1 MKGAGADGPWPHL
14 TRAPLQPTNA
24 IGTREER
31 TAKKN
36 KSGGQS
42 RWRNFFKN
50 ISFAQIAA
58 SGLSAITVFFLTAK
72 IGLAGSIIGAALAS
86 IISTISSQLYK
97 NVIDESSKRI
107 KGNRDDGQDEENKDE
122 KEKEG
127 RREERRSV
135 SAPIYLEQDEL
146 PAQFSP
152 HLPPRLSSAH
162 HRHAK
167 PTGRTVSSSSTVVPA
182 SPRPPVKSFR
192 KERRK
197 TKKKVIAV
205 SIISS
210 LLTLVVVCGIILF
223 VTGGKGT
230 DVFIRDALNRSK
242 SIKEDAQ
249 KLTNQAEEKG
259 SSASSPASSAS
270 SSGSLSVSPSAPS
283 SPPASQSPSATSS
296 SSETKSQ
303 SDSGSASNSSSTP
316 SQSGEKTEEKQPSAT
331 SSSPNSSS
339 QQGGES
345 GKEKDKKSPSATSSD
360 PSSSGSNTADQN
372 FKKD

>member
-1 MKGAGADGPWPHL
+1 M
-14 TRAPLQPTNA
+14 

-36 KSGGQS
+36 KSGGKS

-97 NVIDESSKRI
+97 NVIDESSRRI
-107 KGNRDDGQDEENKDE
+107 KGKSDDDQDEDENKEE
-122 KEKEG
+122 KGKES
-127 RREERRSV
+127 RREERRSA

-152 HLPPRLSSAH
+152 HLPPRLSSARP
-162 HRHAK
+162 RHAK
-167 PTGRTVSSSSTVVPA
+167 PVGRTVSSSSTVVPSA
-182 SPRPPVKSFR
+182 PLAPVKSFR
-192 KERRK
+192 KERKK

-230 DVFIRDALNRSK
+230 DVFIRDAVNKSK

-249 KLTNQAEEKG
+249 KLTNQADRK
-259 SSASSPASSAS
+259 
-270 SSGSLSVSPSAPS
+270 SVV
-283 SPPASQSPSATSS
+283 
-296 SSETKSQ
+296 
-303 SDSGSASNSSSTP
+303 
-316 SQSGEKTEEKQPSAT
+316 
-331 SSSPNSSS
+331 
-339 QQGGES
+339 
-345 GKEKDKKSPSATSSD
+345 
-360 PSSSGSNTADQN
+360 
-372 FKKD
+372 

>member
-1 MKGAGADGPWPHL
+1 M
-14 TRAPLQPTNA
+14 

-36 KSGGQS
+36 KSGGKS

-107 KGNRDDGQDEENKDE
+107 KGKSDDDQDEDENKEE
-122 KEKEG
+122 KGKES
-127 RREERRSV
+127 RREERRSA

-152 HLPPRLSSAH
+152 HLPPRLSSARP
-162 HRHAK
+162 RHAK
-167 PTGRTVSSSSTVVPA
+167 PVGRTVSSSSTVVPSA
-182 SPRPPVKSFR
+182 PLAPVKSFR
-192 KERRK
+192 KERKK

-230 DVFIRDALNRSK
+230 DVFLRDAVNKSK

-249 KLTNQAEEKG
+249 KLTNQAEEKE
-259 SSASSPASSAS
+259 S
-270 SSGSLSVSPSAPS
+270 SSSTSTPSTSSAPS
-283 SPPASQSPSATSS
+283 SGSSAISPASPSTPSTSPSPAPST
-296 SSETKSQ
+296 SSETKSPSTSG
-303 SDSGSASNSSSTP
+303 SDSGSVPAP
-316 SQSGEKTEEKQPSAT
+316 SQSGEKTEVKQPST
-331 SSSPNSSS
+331 SSAPTNSSPEQS
-339 QQGGES
+339 AEG
-345 GKEKDKKSPSATSSD
+345 GKEKEKKSPSTLASN
-360 PSSSGSNTADQN
+360 PSSSNSNTADQN

>member
-1 MKGAGADGPWPHL
+1 M
-14 TRAPLQPTNA
+14 

-36 KSGGQS
+36 KSGGKS

-97 NVIDESSKRI
+97 NVIDESSRRI
-107 KGNRDDGQDEENKDE
+107 KGKSDDDQDEDENKEE
-122 KEKEG
+122 KGKES
-127 RREERRSV
+127 RREERRSA

-152 HLPPRLSSAH
+152 HLPPRLSSARP
-162 HRHAK
+162 RHAK
-167 PTGRTVSSSSTVVPA
+167 PVGRTVSSSSTVVPSA
-182 SPRPPVKSFR
+182 PLAPVKSFR
-192 KERRK
+192 KERKK

-230 DVFIRDALNRSK
+230 DVFIRDAVNKSK

-249 KLTNQAEEKG
+249 KLTNQAGEKESSSSSSTSSTSSAPSSG
-259 SSASSPASSAS
+259 SSAISPA
-270 SSGSLSVSPSAPS
+270 SPSAPLTSPS
-283 SPPASQSPSATSS
+283 SPAPST
-296 SSETKSQ
+296 SSETKSPSTSG
-303 SDSGSASNSSSTP
+303 SDSGSVPAP
-316 SQSGEKTEEKQPSAT
+316 SQSGEKTEVKQPST
-331 SSSPNSSS
+331 SSAPTNSSPEQS
-339 QQGGES
+339 AEG
-345 GKEKDKKSPSATSSD
+345 GKEKEKKSPSTLASN
-360 PSSSGSNTADQN
+360 PSSSNSNTADQN
-372 FKKD
+372 SKKD

>member
-1 MKGAGADGPWPHL
+1 M
-14 TRAPLQPTNA
+14 

-36 KSGGQS
+36 KSGGKS

-107 KGNRDDGQDEENKDE
+107 KGNRDDDQDEDENKGE
-122 KEKEG
+122 KEKES

-152 HLPPRLSSAH
+152 HLPPRLSSARP
-162 HRHAK
+162 RHAK
-167 PTGRTVSSSSTVVPA
+167 PVGRTVSSSSTVVPSA
-182 SPRPPVKSFR
+182 PLAPVKSFR
-192 KERRK
+192 KERKK

-230 DVFIRDALNRSK
+230 DVFLRDAVNKSK

-249 KLTNQAEEKG
+249 KLTNQAEESSSSSSTSSTSSAPSSG
-259 SSASSPASSAS
+259 SSAISPA
-270 SSGSLSVSPSAPS
+270 SPSAPS
-283 SPPASQSPSATSS
+283 TSTSS
-296 SSETKSQ
+296 PAPSTSSETKSPSTSG
-303 SDSGSASNSSSTP
+303 SDSGSVPAP
-316 SQSGEKTEEKQPSAT
+316 SQSGEKTEVKQPST
-331 SSSPNSSS
+331 SSAPTNSSPEQS
-339 QQGGES
+339 AEG
-345 GKEKDKKSPSATSSD
+345 GKEKEKKSPSTLASN
-360 PSSSGSNTADQN
+360 PSSSSSNTADQN